1 MLISNYVSFNIIIC
15 LCFFHLTHFRELGQ
29 KYKNIFVRFL
39 VQMETLN
46 FALEINWPLV
56 MPLLVLLQSSID
68 IIYRISTWACSSF
81 YLWEISKQ
89 CAILQNTSIFR
100 HISSLGSLLLT
111 YNIWDGPI
119 HLTLFQEWAAACR
132 CYSLYPPWSNIT
144 QKL

>member
-1 MLISNYVSFNIIIC
+1 MMQWSWSNFN
-15 LCFFHLTHFRELGQ
+15 
-29 KYKNIFVRFL
+29 
-39 VQMETLN
+39 
-46 FALEINWPLV
+46 
-56 MPLLVLLQSSID
+56 LQSPDTFVLSYLIATVLPKYFMD
-68 IIYRISTWACSSF
+68 LNLLIHMPSYASFGPIKVKQMIIYGISTWACSSYYF
-81 YLWEISKQ
+81 WEISKS

-132 CYSLYPPWSNIT
+132 CCSLYPPWSNIT